1 MYLQLVE
8 IFPLQQITSATQHKL
23 ALIVIERL
31 IVLTNTDK
39 KIDPV
44 IQTFM
49 VTLSNLI
56 SDFERNQYKTVKIS
70 GSDMLAYLMELQGLK
85 QVDLTDELGGQ
96 SVVSSIL
103 SGARDLNLRQI
114 KALAKRFKV
123 SAELFI

>member
-1 MYLQLVE
+1 MQQVE